1 MKRIYRFCKKV
12 EYVFRISA
20 EPLAICINVIFW
32 FAIGMAI
39 ATGYGLLLQKSSE
52 LISSYQV
59 TLGALLSLVIGYI
72 GGLLW
77 LVRNDFPI
85 EKCK

>member
-1 MKRIYRFCKKV
+1 MKRIYRLCKKAEHV
-12 EYVFRISA
+12 LRISA

-32 FAIGMAI
+32 FAIGIAI
-39 ATGYGLLLQKSSE
+39 ASGYGLLLQKSDE
-52 LISSYQV
+52 IISSYQI